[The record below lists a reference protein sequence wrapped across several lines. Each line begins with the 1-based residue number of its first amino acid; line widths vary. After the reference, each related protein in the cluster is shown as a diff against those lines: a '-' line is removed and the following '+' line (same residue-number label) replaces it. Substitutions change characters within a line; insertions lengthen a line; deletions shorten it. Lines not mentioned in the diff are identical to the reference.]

1 MKKELR
7 VRKNEDFSK
16 IIAKKN
22 SLSNQCFII
31 YKSQNTIDHGRVGLS
46 VSKKLGNAV
55 VRNKIKRQ
63 VRMMVQ
69 EVFDFNQ
76 SYDYI
81 IIVRKNF
88 LKYDYHKNLLELTYL
103 YSKIEKRTVGK
114 NGIRQQN

>member
-1 MKKELR
+1 
-7 VRKNEDFSK
+7 
-16 IIAKKN
+16 
-22 SLSNQCFII
+22 
-31 YKSQNTIDHGRVGLS
+31 
-46 VSKKLGNAV
+46 
-55 VRNKIKRQ
+55 
-63 VRMMVQ
+63 MMVQ

-88 LKYDYHKNLLELTYL
+88 LKYDYHKNLSELTYL